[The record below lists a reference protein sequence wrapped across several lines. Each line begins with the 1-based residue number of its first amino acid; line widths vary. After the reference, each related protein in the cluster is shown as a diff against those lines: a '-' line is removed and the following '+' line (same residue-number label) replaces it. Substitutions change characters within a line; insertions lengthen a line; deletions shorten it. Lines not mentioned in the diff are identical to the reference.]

1 MVGKRS
7 PESVKIRAYIQVRCK
22 NGLCAKDIYLEL
34 CDSYRTSEVSYAT
47 IASWMKKFKSGKTT
61 IEDEPRPGRP
71 RSVVTDKNIETVRE
85 IIKQDAI
92 L

>member
-22 NGLCAKDIYLEL
+22 NGLCAKDIYHEL
-34 CDSYRTSEVSYAT
+34 CDAYGKSEVSCAT
-47 IASWMKKFKSGKTT
+47 MDSSTT
-61 IEDEPRPGRP
+61 
-71 RSVVTDKNIETVRE
+71 VNQDK
-85 IIKQDAI
+85 